1 MIDIYALVDLLQKS
15 MNVSAI
21 RIVHRFVMTRS
32 TGSSATVMSGI
43 TSNPPI
49 RANVNVSL
57 QL

>member
-21 RIVHRFVMTRS
+21 RIVHRFVMTLS

-57 QL
+57 